1 MNNTF
6 PGSAP
11 SDDSASKPSGELSVL
26 IRLLRRD
33 MTSLQRTEQRKLGK
47 DGPLETLAWGREFL
61 AAHFAKP
68 ASRMHEWLSQELAAL
83 QSERGH
89 KINLIGPRGGA
100 KSTIGTLAYVLQ
112 AAVEGWEPY
121 IWIVSDTKQQAQT
134 HLENVKVELVDNL
147 ALASCYP
154 QAVGRGPRWQAAAM
168 ELVNGVVIESF
179 GTGQRIRGR
188 RRRANRPT
196 LIVCDDLQNDSHIA
210 SAAQR
215 ESTRRWFHGTLL
227 KAGTSETNIINL
239 ATALHR
245 DALALELART
255 AGWRSMRFAAIL
267 TWPTNLDLWDEWEAV
282 YCNLDNPNAGQEAR
296 AFFDRH
302 RREMEADADVLWP
315 EEEDFYALMKMRVE
329 SGRTAFEREKQG
341 SPVDPELC
349 EWPEAYFEDHIWFDA
364 WPTEL
369 AIKTMALD
377 PSKGGDGRR
386 GDYSAYVML
395 GIDAAG
401 VMFVEADLAR
411 RATPQMVA
419 DGVSL
424 FRRFQPLIFGVE
436 ANQYQELLA
445 GELTTEFERQQLG
458 HIMPA
463 AIHNTINKQVR
474 IRRLGPYLS
483 QRRLRFLTGSAST
496 RLLVDQLRD
505 FPAGAHDDGPDA
517 LEMAVRLAEDIWH
530 GRQSDDGLG
539 DRLVSSW

>member
-33 MTSLQRTEQRKLGK
+33 MTSLQHTEQRKLGK

-83 QSERGH
+83 QSERGR

-100 KSTIGTLAYVLQ
+100 KSTIGTLSYILQ

-168 ELVNGVVIESF
+168 ELTNGVVIESF

-188 RRRANRPT
+188 RRREHRPT

-245 DALALELART
+245 EALALELART

-267 TWPTNLDLWDEWEAV
+267 TWPTNIDLWDEWESI
-282 YCNLDNPNAGQEAR
+282 YAGGAGSQQEKVSGVRDQVSVDHLTPDTYHLKPSSAAR
-296 AFFDRH
+296 ADRKS
-302 RREMEADADVLWP
+302 V
-315 EEEDFYALMKMRVE
+315 V
-329 SGRTAFEREKQG
+329 
-341 SPVDPELC
+341 
-349 EWPEAYFEDHIWFDA
+349 
-364 WPTEL
+364 
-369 AIKTMALD
+369 
-377 PSKGGDGRR
+377 
-386 GDYSAYVML
+386 
-395 GIDAAG
+395 
-401 VMFVEADLAR
+401 
-411 RATPQMVA
+411 
-419 DGVSL
+419 
-424 FRRFQPLIFGVE
+424 
-436 ANQYQELLA
+436 
-445 GELTTEFERQQLG
+445 
-458 HIMPA
+458 
-463 AIHNTINKQVR
+463 
-474 IRRLGPYLS
+474 
-483 QRRLRFLTGSAST
+483 
-496 RLLVDQLRD
+496 
-505 FPAGAHDDGPDA
+505 
-517 LEMAVRLAEDIWH
+517 
-530 GRQSDDGLG
+530 
-539 DRLVSSW
+539 